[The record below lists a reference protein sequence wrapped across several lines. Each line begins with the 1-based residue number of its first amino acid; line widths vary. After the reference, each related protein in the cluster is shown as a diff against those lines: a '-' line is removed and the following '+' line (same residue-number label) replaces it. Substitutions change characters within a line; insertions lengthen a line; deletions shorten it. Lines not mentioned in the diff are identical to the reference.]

1 MSEHFDG
8 LCGIVIRGL
17 SSVVLFRDAKKSQPY
32 YTVEISDVTHNF
44 IKDIEYFQN
53 NLKRHQDGNSNQIVN
68 YTWEKPSE
76 ESPSIY
82 KPLENDTRP
91 LNHKNT
97 LDLMA
102 TFTGYPH
109 VVKQNKWEDEPS
121 KTPTF
126 SDQPERRRT
135 TVLSCMTQYVEEM
148 NKAKQKL

>member
-1 MSEHFDG
+1 MCLYCHRE
-8 LCGIVIRGL
+8 
-17 SSVVLFRDAKKSQPY
+17 AKRTPRYSPI
-32 YTVEISDVTHNF
+32 EISGVSHTVL
-44 IKDIEYFQN
+44 KDIEYFQK
-53 NLKRHQDGNSNQIVN
+53 NLKRHQDDNSNQIVN

-82 KPLENDTRP
+82 KPLENDWRP

-102 TFTGYPH
+102 TYTGYPH

-121 KTPTF
+121 KPP
-126 SDQPERRRT
+126 SYSEEPERRRT

-148 NKAKQKL
+148 NKTFPGGQ